1 MRAKKLEANLDR
13 RNYGGTNNDCNH
25 GCVVRGC
32 DLYQTGSLMSKVQ
45 VKKKEVSMD
54 SDARFDRMEAKL
66 DKMVEALAKLIVVE
80 TKIDHINEQQDT
92 QNKRLDA
99 HSDRLDKLNTA
110 AIKASGASSDKR

>member
-1 MRAKKLEANLDR
+1 
-13 RNYGGTNNDCNH
+13 
-25 GCVVRGC
+25 
-32 DLYQTGSLMSKVQ
+32 MSKVQ

-110 AIKASGASSDKR
+110 AIKASGASRVLERIAFIIVTCAVGYFFANYNG